1 MGRFRRILHATD
13 FSRASRAA
21 FTQAVELASANQA
34 ELTLV
39 HVYPPVVPP
48 LSAGTAAPEAYRA
61 LLAEV
66 QTRAQKELDRLVARA
81 QEAGIPVKGLLFEGT
96 PHDRI
101 VRAAKAAG
109 ANLIVVGTHGR
120 TGLARLFLGSVA
132 ARVVALAPCPVLT
145 VRGT

>member
-1 MGRFRRILHATD
+1 MGRYRRIVHATD

-21 FTQAVELASANQA
+21 FAQALELARQNGA

-48 LSAGTAAPEAYRA
+48 VAAGAAAPAAYRA
-61 LLAEV
+61 LIAEV
-66 QTRAQKELDRLVARA
+66 QARTQQQLDKLIARA
-81 QEAGIPVKGLLFEGT
+81 KEAGIPVTGLLFEGT

-101 VRAAKAAG
+101 VRAAKASG
-109 ANLIVVGTHGR
+109 ADLIVVGTHGR
-120 TGLARLFLGSVA
+120 TGLARLVLGSVA

-145 VRGT
+145 VRGA